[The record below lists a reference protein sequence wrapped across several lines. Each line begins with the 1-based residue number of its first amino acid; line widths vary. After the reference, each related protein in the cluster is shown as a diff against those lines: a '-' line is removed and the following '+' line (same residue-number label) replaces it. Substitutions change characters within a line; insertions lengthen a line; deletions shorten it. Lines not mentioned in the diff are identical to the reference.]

1 MQGDFKGEELIF
13 YMAIDEL
20 KLFLCA
26 YKEKH
31 KYKTMQLL

>member
-13 YMAIDEL
+13 YMAINEL
-20 KLFLCA
+20 KLFLWA
-26 YKEKH
+26 HKEKQ